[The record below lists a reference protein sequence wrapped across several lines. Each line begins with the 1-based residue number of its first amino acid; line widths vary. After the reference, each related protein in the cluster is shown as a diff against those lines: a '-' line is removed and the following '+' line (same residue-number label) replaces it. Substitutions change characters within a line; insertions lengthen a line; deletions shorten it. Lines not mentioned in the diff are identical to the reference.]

1 MRDPLLLTPG
11 PLTTSLATKTAMLHD
26 WGSWDSSF
34 TDLTAAVRRRLLA
47 IADAADDYTC
57 VPLQGSGTFAVE
69 AAIGTLLPRDG
80 KLLCLVN
87 GAYGK
92 RIEQLTEVMGRQV
105 AVLDFGEAAPVDP
118 ARVARAL
125 AYDPAISHVAVVYC
139 ETSTGILNP
148 MQAISDV
155 VAAAGRALLIDAMS
169 AFGAL
174 PLSAQQLQFD
184 AVIAS
189 GNKCLEG
196 VPGMGFA
203 VVRKAALQQAAG
215 RAHSLSLDL
224 HAQWLYMEQTGQW
237 RYTPPTHV
245 MAALAVALDQFELE
259 GGQSARLARYEGNCR
274 TLVEGLEALGLQVF
288 LPPEIQAPIIVTVHA
303 PAHPNWNFST
313 FYALAKA
320 GGVVLY
326 PGKLTHADTF
336 RVGCIGAI
344 GSADMRIAV
353 EVIAV
358 ALRQMHITL
367 LPSQLQPLP
376 LLYRGPVQAVIF
388 DWAGTLVDFGS
399 FAPTQVLID
408 AFAGFGVPVSMT
420 EARLPMGLAKWDHIQ
435 ALGRQDGVGS
445 RWQAQHGRAMSNADV
460 DALYAAFLP
469 LQIERV
475 AAYSSVIP
483 GALEVI
489 SQLRSRAIK
498 IGSCSGYPREVMD
511 KLLLHAA
518 SQGLQV
524 DHAVAT
530 DDLKAGGRPGPWMA
544 LANVLELGIA
554 DVRACIKVDDT
565 VPGITEG
572 RSAGMWTV
580 GLSLSGNETGLSLLE
595 LDALLPS
602 EQAAC
607 RDLAAA
613 KLTRAGAHYVI
624 DSVADLPAV
633 IRQVEARMARGEQP

>member
-34 TDLTAAVRRRLLA
+34 NTLTADVRRRLVA
-47 IADAADDYTC
+47 IIDGAADFTC

-69 AAIGTLLPRDG
+69 AVIGTLLPRDG
-80 KLLCLVN
+80 KLLCLIN

-92 RIEQLTEVMGRQV
+92 RIAQLTEIMGRQV
-105 AVLDFGEAAPVDP
+105 SVLDFGESAPVDP
-118 ARVARAL
+118 VMLASAL
-125 AYDPAISHVAVVYC
+125 ERDPAITHVAVVYC
-139 ETSTGILNP
+139 ETSTGIQNP
-148 MQAISDV
+148 MVAISEI
-155 VAAAGRALLIDAMS
+155 VAAAGKSLIIDAMS

-174 PLSAQQLQFD
+174 PMPVQMLTYD
-184 AVIAS
+184 AVVAS

-203 VVRKAALQQAAG
+203 ILRTAALEQCAG

-224 HAQWLYMEQTGQW
+224 HAQWRYMEQTGQW

-245 MAALAVALDQFELE
+245 MAALAVALDQFENE
-259 GGQSARLARYEGNCR
+259 GGQPARLARYEDNCR
-274 TLVEGLEALGLQVF
+274 TLVAGLEALGLRIF
-288 LPPEIQAPIIVTVHA
+288 LAPDIQAPIIVTVHA

-320 GGVVLY
+320 RGVVLY
-326 PGKLTHADTF
+326 PGKLTHAETF

-344 GSADMRIAV
+344 SSADMCIAV
-353 EVIAV
+353 DVIADT
-358 ALRQMHITL
+358 LRQMQIT
-367 LPSQLQPLP
+367 PLSTQAA
-376 LLYRGPVQAVIF
+376 LKSYQGRVQAVVF

-408 AFAGFGVPVSMT
+408 AFAGFGITVSMA

-435 ALGRQDGVGS
+435 ALGRQDGVAQ
-445 RWQAQHGRAMSNADV
+445 RWQQQHGRAMTDADV
-460 DALYAAFLP
+460 DTLYAAFLP

-475 AAYSSVIP
+475 AAYSDPIP
-483 GALEVI
+483 GAIDVLAL
-489 SQLRSRAIK
+489 LRARAIR
-498 IGSCSGYPREVMD
+498 IGSCSGYPRVVMD
-511 KLLLHAA
+511 QLLPHAA
-518 SQGLQV
+518 SMGVHV

-530 DDLKAGGRPGPWMA
+530 DDLAAGGRPGPWMA

-554 DVRACIKVDDT
+554 DVRACIKIDDT

-572 RSAGMWTV
+572 RAAGMWTI
-580 GLSLSGNETGLSLLE
+580 GLSLSGNETGLSLAE
-595 LDALLPS
+595 LDTLQPAEL
-602 EQAAC
+602 ARY
-607 RDLAAA
+607 RDIASA
-613 KLTRAGAHYVI
+613 KLMDAGAHYVI
-624 DSVADLPAV
+624 DTIAGLPAIV
-633 IRQVEARMARGEQP
+633 DAIEARLARGDQP

>member
-34 TDLTAAVRRRLLA
+34 NDLTAEVRRRLLA

-69 AAIGTLLPRDG
+69 AAIGTLLPREG

-87 GAYGK
+87 GAYGQ
-92 RIEQLTEVMGRQV
+92 RIAQLTQVMGRQV
-105 AVLDFGEAAPVDP
+105 ALLDFGESAPLDP
-118 ARVARAL
+118 LRVANAL
-125 AYDPAISHVAVVYC
+125 AQDAAITHVAVVYC

-148 MQAISDV
+148 LQAISEV
-155 VAAAGRALLIDAMS
+155 VAAAGKSLIIDAMS

-174 PLSAQQLQFD
+174 PLSAPLLRFD

-196 VPGMGFA
+196 VPGMGF
-203 VVRKAALQQAAG
+203 VIVRKAALEQTAG

-224 HAQWLYMEQTGQW
+224 YAQWRYMEQTGQW

-245 MAALAVALDQFELE
+245 MAALAVALDQFEQE
-259 GGQSARLARYEGNCR
+259 GGQPARLARYAGNCR
-274 TLVEGLEALGLQVF
+274 TLVAGLEALGLQVF
-288 LPPEIQAPIIVTVHA
+288 LAADIQAPIIVTVHA
-303 PAHPNWNFST
+303 PAHPNWNFNT

-353 EVIAV
+353 EVIAA
-358 ALRQMHITL
+358 ALRQMHITQ
-367 LPSQLQPLP
+367 PQPQPLP
-376 LLYRGPVQAVIF
+376 YRGAVQAVIF

-408 AFAGFGVPVSMT
+408 AFAGFGIAVSMA

-435 ALGRQDGVGS
+435 ALGRQDGVDR
-445 RWQAQHGRAMSNADV
+445 RWQQQYERTMSNVDV

-475 AAYSSVIP
+475 AAYSDLIP
-483 GALEVI
+483 GALDVI
-489 SQLRSRAIK
+489 AGLRARAIR
-498 IGSCSGYPREVMD
+498 IGSCSGYPRVVMD
-511 KLLLHAA
+511 KLLAHAA
-518 SQGLQV
+518 AQGLHV

-530 DDLKAGGRPGPWMA
+530 DDLLAGGRPGPWMA

-572 RSAGMWTV
+572 RAAGMWTV
-580 GLSLSGNETGLSLLE
+580 GLSLSGNETGLSRLE
-595 LDALLPS
+595 LEAMSAP
-602 EQAAC
+602 EQAVC

-613 KLTRAGAHYVI
+613 KLSDAGAHYVI
-624 DSVADLPAV
+624 DSVAALPGV
-633 IRQVEARMARGEQP
+633 IQLIEARLARGEQP